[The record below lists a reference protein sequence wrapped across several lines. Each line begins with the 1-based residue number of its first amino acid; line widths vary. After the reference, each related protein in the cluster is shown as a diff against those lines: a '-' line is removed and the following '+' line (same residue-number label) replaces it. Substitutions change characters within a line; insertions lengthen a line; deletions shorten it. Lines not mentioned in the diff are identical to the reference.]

1 MKRYIALFRGI
12 NISGKNT
19 IPMTELQKG
28 FVELG
33 FREVK
38 TYLNSGN
45 VIFSSETDDIR
56 SLVMQVETM
65 IKNQFDLDIPVF
77 IISKEEMGNILD
89 HAPHRWDDKN
99 KEIYDNLIF
108 MPPPTT
114 FKEVFGEIGEPK
126 EELEKIM
133 NYKNVVFW
141 SFNRKH
147 YQKTNWW
154 RGTASTIRNI
164 VKI

>member
-1 MKRYIALFRGI
+1 
-12 NISGKNT
+12 
-19 IPMTELQKG
+19 
-28 FVELG
+28 
-33 FREVK
+33 
-38 TYLNSGN
+38 
-45 VIFSSETDDIR
+45 
-56 SLVMQVETM
+56 M
-65 IKNQFDLDIPVF
+65 IKNQFDLEIPVF

-89 HAPHRWDDKN
+89 HAPHWWDDKN

-108 MPPPTT
+108 MLPPTT

-141 SFNRKH
+141 SFIRKH

-154 RGTASTIRNI
+154 RGTASTSISSKLTIRITNTIRKI
-164 VKI
+164 VKM